1 MKPTILL
8 GVASAIMTKK
18 KYKIIFVGLQFGYL
32 TYKLLQ
38 RTKNSRRKQAL
49 EKSQK

>member
-1 MKPTILL
+1 MKPTVLL
-8 GVASAIMTKK
+8 GVASAIMSKK

-38 RTKNSRRKQAL
+38 RRKAKKQNL
-49 EKSQK
+49 KQIH

>member
-8 GVASAIMTKK
+8 GVASAIMSKK

-32 TYKLLQ
+32 AYKLLQ
-38 RTKNSRRKQAL
+38 RRK
-49 EKSQK
+49 EKRKSSNKYLTQ

>member
-8 GVASAIMTKK
+8 GVASALMPNK
-18 KYKIIFVGLQFGYL
+18 KYKILFVGLQFGYL

-38 RTKNSRRKQAL
+38 KQKRKSCN
-49 EKSQK
+49 KTITS